1 MAGHWNKARQ
11 TLTGLCLLA
20 LFTASLSA
28 RGSTLA
34 GKTTSASGQF
44 VIYSKDATRRTNL
57 AQRADEARA
66 QWLQKV
72 GSDETYGHTIIIQ
85 DLIGGVKPRGKANAV
100 TGVFESDGGAMKVQV
115 DIYDASV
122 LRSQTLEMEI
132 YRALAL
138 DWIYREHPPKAG
150 KAFHSPPAW
159 LLEGLVEEKRI
170 KENGSPDGVYATLL
184 KSDHPPR
191 IEEFLKA
198 KPALMEATSLTLYR
212 TQAVAL
218 IKALQQLPEGPKGLG
233 TLLDSIAEN
242 EADLKSLLAAYPS
255 LEDNPSRLGKL
266 WTLSIARNSASKGT
280 DPYSIGETVRALNE
294 LLDISSLVDP
304 KMPALGKATGAA
316 AFSPLARSEGGPY
329 LMRQKSAEFMA
340 LEFRAHPLLKPVIE
354 EYRKITTLLAS
365 KPKKNV
371 DKQVDE
377 TGKILD
383 LLLQRTGKA
392 DDYLNW
398 FEATQLDTLSEN
410 FLEVTSPPEAPKRT
424 DPISAHLDAIED
436 RGW

>member
-1 MAGHWNKARQ
+1 MARHWNTAGHS
-11 TLTGLCLLA
+11 LTGLCLLA
-20 LFTASLSA
+20 LFTAPLDA
-28 RGSTLA
+28 RAATLA

-44 VIYSKDATRRTNL
+44 VIYSKDAMRRTNL

-66 QWLQKV
+66 QWLQKI
-72 GSDETYGHTIIIQ
+72 GSEGIDAPPIIIQ

-100 TGVFESDGGAMKVQV
+100 TGVFEGDGGAMKVQV

-122 LRSQTLEMEI
+122 LRGPVLETEI

-138 DWIYREHPPKAG
+138 DWIYRDRPPKAG

-184 KSDHPPR
+184 KSDSPPR

-198 KPALMEATSLTLYR
+198 RPELMEATSLTLYR
-212 TQAVAL
+212 TQSVAL
-218 IKALQQLPEGPKGLG
+218 IKTLQQLPEGPKRLG
-233 TLLDSIAEN
+233 TFLDSIAEN
-242 EADLKSLLAAYPS
+242 EPDLKSLLAAYPS
-255 LEDNPSRLGKL
+255 LENNPSRLGKL

-280 DPYSIGETVRALNE
+280 DPYSIGETVRTLRE
-294 LLDISSLVDP
+294 LLDVSGPEDP
-304 KMPALGKATGAA
+304 KNPGIVKATGAA
-316 AFSPLARSEGGPY
+316 AFPAMAKSEGGPY

-340 LEFRAHPLLKPVIE
+340 LEFRAHPLLKPVVE

-371 DKQVDE
+371 DKQIDE

-383 LLLQRTGKA
+383 LLLQRTGKV

-410 FLEVTSPPEAPKRT
+410 FLEVTSPPEAAKRT
-424 DPISAHLDAIED
+424 DPISTRLDAIED

>member
-1 MAGHWNKARQ
+1 MAGHWNSARH

-20 LFTASLSA
+20 LFTAPLDA
-28 RGSTLA
+28 RENTLA
-34 GKTTSASGQF
+34 GRTTSTSGQF

-57 AQRADEARA
+57 AQRADEARG
-66 QWLQKV
+66 QWLQKI
-72 GSDETYGHTIIIQ
+72 GSDGTDSLPIIIQ

-100 TGVFESDGGAMKVQV
+100 TGVFEGDGGAMKVQV

-122 LRSQTLEMEI
+122 LRGPVLETEI

-138 DWIYREHPPKAG
+138 DWIYRNHPPKAG
-150 KAFHSPPAW
+150 KTFHSPPAW

-198 KPALMEATSLTLYR
+198 KPELMEATSLTLYR

-218 IKALQQLPEGPKGLG
+218 IKALQQLPEGPKGMG
-233 TLLDSIAEN
+233 TFLDSIAEN

-255 LEDNPSRLGKL
+255 LENNPSRLGKL

-294 LLDISSLVDP
+294 LLDVSGPLDP
-304 KMPALGKATGAA
+304 KKPALGKATGAA
-316 AFSPLARSEGGPY
+316 ALSPLARSEGGPY

-340 LEFRAHPLLKPVIE
+340 LEFRAHPLLKPVIQ
-354 EYRKITTLLAS
+354 EYRKITMLLAS

-371 DKQVDE
+371 DKQIDE

-392 DDYLNW
+392 GDYLNW